1 MSSVEDLRREQ
12 SLAGLAH
19 ISVVSF
25 VAARSAPVG
34 GFWIALAG
42 GVALAR
48 AAQRFGARHGYGASV
63 AATLQSVAILGPI
76 RFGVPLTQAL
86 TAPLLG
92 RLEARGVRILPQVL
106 ICAVTR
112 VACNA
117 ATTAFFIWVIAGG
130 LDAYGGTYDAVTS
143 RVPLLPRGTA
153 GVLVVTAAGLL
164 AWGAFASTVQ
174 VLVYRRGLRRW
185 PEAIGEGPLER
196 AQRAPSGSYR
206 FDPRAVAVAA
216 ALAFGLLI
224 SSTAWPLLGGVAAW
238 LALAWLVARPVPEV
252 LRSGLVLTLVIA
264 GGVLAF
270 GLLGGLGVELVLR
283 RTVRAALL
291 VLVATWLG
299 GAAGADGLRETS
311 RRTLDR
317 LRRVPSLQ
325 EAARVLDDLGA
336 RDQLVAAGRSM
347 LDAVGTSRKRPLPL
361 FDAVLAWIAT
371 ESGRFQRGTAGP
383 AAALAM
389 ARRDVALIALAAAP
403 ALVFGAG

>member
-1 MSSVEDLRREQ
+1 MEDLRREQ
-12 SLAGLAH
+12 SLSGLAH

-25 VAARSAPVG
+25 VAARSAPAG
-34 GFWIALAG
+34 GFWISLAG

-63 AATLQSVAILGPI
+63 AAMLQSVAILGPV
-76 RFGVPLTQAL
+76 RLGVPLTQAL

-92 RLEARGVRILPQVL
+92 RLEARGVGRLPQVL

-112 VACNA
+112 LACNA

-130 LDAYGGTYDAVTS
+130 LDAYGGTYNRVTS
-143 RVPLLPRGTA
+143 RLPLLPRGTA
-153 GVLVVTAAGLL
+153 GVLIVTAAGLL
-164 AWGAFASTVQ
+164 GWAAFASTVQ

-185 PEAIGEGPLER
+185 PEAIVEGPRER
-196 AQRAPSGSYR
+196 AQRAPRGSYR
-206 FDPRAVAVAA
+206 FDPRAVALAA

-238 LALAWLVARPVPEV
+238 LALAWLVARPAPEV

-270 GLLGGLGVELVLR
+270 GLLGGLGVEIVLQ

-291 VLVATWLG
+291 VLVSTWLG
-299 GAAGADGLRETS
+299 GAAGADGLREAS
-311 RRTLDR
+311 RRALDR
-317 LRRVPSLQ
+317 LRRVPSVE

-347 LDAVGTSRKRPLPL
+347 LHAVGSSRKRPLPL
-361 FDAVLAWIAT
+361 FDAVLAWIAS
-371 ESGRFQRGTAGP
+371 ESGRFQTAPTGP
-383 AAALAM
+383 APALAM
-389 ARRDVALIALAAAP
+389 ARADVALIALAAAP
-403 ALVFGAG
+403 ALVFGAL

>member
-1 MSSVEDLRREQ
+1 MSATEDIRREQ

-25 VAARSAPVG
+25 VAARSAPGG

-76 RFGVPLTQAL
+76 RLGVPLTQAL

-92 RLEARGVRILPQVL
+92 RLEARGVAMLPQVL
-106 ICAVTR
+106 ICALTR

-117 ATTAFFIWVIAGG
+117 ASTAFFIWIIAGG
-130 LDAYGGTYDAVTS
+130 LDAYGGTYQRVTNL
-143 RVPLLPRGTA
+143 VPMLPRGTA

-164 AWGAFASTVQ
+164 GWGAFASTVQ

-185 PEAIGEGPLER
+185 PEAIGEGSLER
-196 AQRAPSGSYR
+196 AQREPRGGHR
-206 FDPRAVAVAA
+206 FDPRAVALAA

-238 LALAWLVARPVPEV
+238 LALAWIVARPVPEV

-270 GLLGGLGVELVLR
+270 GLLGGLDVELVLR

-299 GAAGADGLRETS
+299 GAAGADGLREAS
-311 RRTLDR
+311 RRALDR
-317 LRRVPSLQ
+317 LRIVPSLQ
-325 EAARVLDDLGA
+325 EAARVLNDLGS
-336 RDQLVAAGRSM
+336 RDQLVVAGRSM
-347 LDAVGTSRKRPLPL
+347 LHAVATSPKRPLPL

-371 ESGRFQRGTAGP
+371 ESGHFRTGTTGP
-383 AAALAM
+383 VPTLAM